1 MEMPTLTMIPNVVR
15 TMTQFWG
22 KLGPHYKNI
31 GGGGGILAPLA
42 YYAYITGLGEAKL
55 YWPGQLNRVYCSV
68 GKCRFHNRFSK
79 FKVCD

>member
-31 GGGGGILAPLA
+31 GGE
-42 YYAYITGLGEAKL
+42 GE
-55 YWPGQLNRVYCSV
+55 YWPPWPTM
-68 GKCRFHNRFSK
+68 HT
-79 FKVCD
+79 